1 MLFFIIIIIVIILY
15 YCTCYKLDSVER
27 YKDYTKSKN
36 YQELDKPDILPYEQV
51 LVYYNNKVTRIKSI
65 LKKMDPCDLIIRAD
79 KIYCAVENIKKFHN
93 NDEEC
98 QKDFKNPHF
107 VNKKYKEYYRKYTC
121 ENVNKHREIDKEINW
136 SKVQTELIEDIV
148 KYRQLLLKTDKNLY
162 KLEDVYDIIDIKDLE
177 AERRGD
183 DFFAKRTERWGLPDG
198 SCFTTDNQIIP
209 SILSEKSCPK
219 PHEWSNRCKTDSNCS
234 FTNKN
239 YKNELG
245 GCSNNGYCGIPIG
258 IKQKGYNT
266 NKSIIKDIDKAECHN
281 CNKSSDKNC
290 CKEQL
295 EQLDNTKMNS
305 PDYAF
310 KNDRTTRLMDKMN
323 LTLKDLKVSTIF
335 IH

>member
-1 MLFFIIIIIVIILY
+1 MIFLQ
-15 YCTCYKLDSVER
+15 KE
-27 YKDYTKSKN
+27 
-36 YQELDKPDILPYEQV
+36 
-51 LVYYNNKVTRIKSI
+51 
-65 LKKMDPCDLIIRAD
+65 
-79 KIYCAVENIKKFHN
+79 
-93 NDEEC
+93 
-98 QKDFKNPHF
+98 QKDG
-107 VNKKYKEYYRKYTC
+107 
-121 ENVNKHREIDKEINW
+121 
-136 SKVQTELIEDIV
+136 
-148 KYRQLLLKTDKNLY
+148 
-162 KLEDVYDIIDIKDLE
+162 VYPTGPVLQQITK
-177 AERRGD
+177 
-183 DFFAKRTERWGLPDG
+183 
-198 SCFTTDNQIIP
+198 IIP

-266 NKSIIKDIDKAECHN
+266 DKSMINDIDKAECHN